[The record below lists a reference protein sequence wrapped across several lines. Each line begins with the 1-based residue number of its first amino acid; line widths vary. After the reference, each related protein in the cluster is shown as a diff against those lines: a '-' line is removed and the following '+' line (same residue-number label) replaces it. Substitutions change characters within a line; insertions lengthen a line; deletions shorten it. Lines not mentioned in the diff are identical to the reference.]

1 MANDKFYGYTPKT
14 SKPSG
19 KEGSSWSGEEKG
31 NSYKNLG
38 NRLDR
43 LNPYEFRKGMD
54 YELTSVGVSRLA
66 ESTPEEREKATE
78 AVLNNLEEHGG
89 YYTALITYET
99 EYRNAEKKPAFKTWL
114 SEQDEFKMKEVDKSF
129 KNDKMVELKEAIKSQ
144 IRTTLLTEAKDDD
157 GVDSFWAAI
166 EKRAEKQKKLK
177 FEPETMRDFEKS
189 GREFKGIDD
198 DEVAKKAAKG
208 ARKAAKGTAR
218 FDKEIKAI
226 EELLFGKDKGD
237 EKASE
242 ENPGKGS
249 LLFIKDKNLEAY
261 KSDKNIDK
269 YKKSI
274 ELTDAITKKLEKH
287 VEVFSKLGNK
297 VTVAGV
303 KGKDLP
309 DTIKKLEAR
318 ITAIKK
324 EEEQAIVDKGK
335 EKNEIASTDMTRANH
350 LRLLEII
357 KENGISLRE
366 GKDSVKVYYEIA
378 KQAYLEGL
386 SKGLK
391 L

>member
-1 MANDKFYGYTPKT
+1 MANDKFYGYSPKT

-114 SEQDEFKMKEVDKSF
+114 SEQDEFKMKEVDKEY

-144 IRTTLLTEAKDDD
+144 IRTTLLTESNSVDD
-157 GVDSFWAAI
+157 GTRTKDSEA
-166 EKRAEKQKKLK
+166 KRKSMK
-177 FEPETMRDFEKS
+177 DFEKS

-208 ARKAAKGTAR
+208 AKKAAKGTAR

>member
-1 MANDKFYGYTPKT
+1 MANDKFYGYSPKI

-31 NSYKNLG
+31 NSYENLG

-78 AVLNNLEEHGG
+78 AVLKNLEEHGG

-114 SEQDEFKMKEVDKSF
+114 SEQDEFKMKEVDKEY

-144 IRTTLLTEAKDDD
+144 IRTTLLTEAKD
-157 GVDSFWAAI
+157 VD
-166 EKRAEKQKKLK
+166 EE
-177 FEPETMRDFEKS
+177 
-189 GREFKGIDD
+189 
-198 DEVAKKAAKG
+198 DEDTTAKKAAKG
-208 ARKAAKGTAR
+208 AKKAAKGTAR

-249 LLFIKDKNLEAY
+249 LLCIKDKNLEAY

-287 VEVFSKLGNK
+287 VEAFSKLGNK
-297 VTVAGV
+297 VTVADV

-318 ITAIKK
+318 ITSIKK
-324 EEEQAIVDKGK
+324 EEEQAIADKGK

-357 KENGISLRE
+357 RENGISLRE
-366 GKDSVKVYYEIA
+366 GKDSVKIYYEIA